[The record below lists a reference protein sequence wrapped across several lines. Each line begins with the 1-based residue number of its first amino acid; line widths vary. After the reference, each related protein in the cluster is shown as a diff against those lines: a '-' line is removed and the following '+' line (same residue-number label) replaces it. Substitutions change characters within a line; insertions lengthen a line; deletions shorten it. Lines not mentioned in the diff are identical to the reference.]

1 MHHVKECYQKQ
12 SLYVNRMCFCKLFA
26 SPLREWLAHTKTAR
40 HAQWYSISQ
49 HACSDHDAMQTT
61 NAETKS
67 ASVQR
72 WRYTNAGQHDILLR
86 KWLKLKFLYDCIG
99 KRSQL
104 LPLLLLFN
112 LCGCYWGAKQWRM
125 FKDLSFV
132 LVVNSCTLWRFSVVS
147 PLQHSCSSLDHFFMT
162 SSLAPQV
169 QHCACPGDDILSP
182 CLTTFIVSLYHP

>member
-1 MHHVKECYQKQ
+1 MSTECASANCLPALWGNDWPTQRLRGMRSDTQFPSMHVPIMMRCRPQMQRQ
-12 SLYVNRMCFCKLFA
+12 SLLLCRGDGILMQA
-26 SPLREWLAHTKTAR
+26 SMT
-40 HAQWYSISQ
+40 
-49 HACSDHDAMQTT
+49 
-61 NAETKS
+61 
-67 ASVQR
+67 
-72 WRYTNAGQHDILLR
+72 DILLR

-182 CLTTFIVSLYHP
+182 CLTTFIISLYHP